1 MGRSRTPIPQS
12 AQCYELAQWL
22 RSLRQ
27 RSGLTYR
34 QMAELTEG
42 LRIADP
48 ACSAVTLL
56 RGPTVAP
63 SCPSPCRGSVCAGLW
78 RHTARGPTTLGA
90 GGPAIRPHSRRPRGP
105 SAPRAGRK
113 LELVYHPAHL
123 LEAMHQA
130 RLAAGQ
136 PSLREMEKKA
146 RDLGAGPL
154 PRSTVADI
162 LAGFRMPS
170 EEVLVAYVRL
180 ADSTGAGLR
189 SGAMHGHGHSVPTPH
204 ETSPEIDFREHFN
217 NAKIRRPQRDG
228 SVFRQ
233 YRFDTS
239 TVSVRPDIMADKP
252 SSVLVPADVRKF
264 EGSAAGNQL
273 RLPDVVAMN
282 QPMGG
287 SETEPVTE
295 STEASPAAGAHG
307 AAGMPAVAG
316 EGPKLRATARVE
328 PASGAVRV

>member
-1 MGRSRTPIPQS
+1 MVGRSRTSIPKS

-48 ACSAVTLL
+48 ACSAVTLSRADRGTFLPRRHVVEAYAQVCGATRREARL
-56 RGPTVAP
+56 RWEQAARQSGHTPDGREVA
-63 SCPSPCRGSVCAGLW
+63 
-78 RHTARGPTTLGA
+78 
-90 GGPAIRPHSRRPRGP
+90 
-105 SAPRAGRK
+105 SAPRAERK

-162 LAGFRMPS
+162 LAGSRMPS
-170 EEVLVAYVRL
+170 EELLVAYVR
-180 ADSTGAGLR
+180 ACGQ
-189 SGAMHGHGHSVPTPH
+189 HGRR
-204 ETSPEIDFREHFN
+204 IALWR
-217 NAKIRRPQRDG
+217 NAWARA
-228 SVFRQ
+228 F
-233 YRFDTS
+233 
-239 TVSVRPDIMADKP
+239 
-252 SSVLVPADVRKF
+252 
-264 EGSAAGNQL
+264 SAY
-273 RLPDVVAMN
+273 
-282 QPMGG
+282 
-287 SETEPVTE
+287 
-295 STEASPAAGAHG
+295 
-307 AAGMPAVAG
+307 AV
-316 EGPKLRATARVE
+316 
-328 PASGAVRV
+328 

>member
-1 MGRSRTPIPQS
+1 MVGRSRTPIPQS

-48 ACSAVTLL
+48 ACSAVTLSRADRGTFLPRRHVVEAYAQVCGATRREARL
-56 RGPTVAP
+56 RWEQAARRSAQTPDGREVP
-63 SCPSPCRGSVCAGLW
+63 SV
-78 RHTARGPTTLGA
+78 
-90 GGPAIRPHSRRPRGP
+90 PRI
-105 SAPRAGRK
+105 GRK

-162 LAGFRMPS
+162 LSGFRMPS
-170 EEVLVAYVRL
+170 EELLVAYVR
-180 ADSTGAGLR
+180 AC
-189 SGAMHGHGHSVPTPH
+189 GHQGRQVTLW
-204 ETSPEIDFREHFN
+204 R
-217 NAKIRRPQRDG
+217 NAWARA
-228 SVFRQ
+228 F
-233 YRFDTS
+233 
-239 TVSVRPDIMADKP
+239 
-252 SSVLVPADVRKF
+252 
-264 EGSAAGNQL
+264 
-273 RLPDVVAMN
+273 
-282 QPMGG
+282 
-287 SETEPVTE
+287 
-295 STEASPAAGAHG
+295 GAH
-307 AAGMPAVAG
+307 AA
-316 EGPKLRATARVE
+316 
-328 PASGAVRV
+328 